1 MKMTI
6 TKEFDFDAAHHVT
19 KYYGKCERVHG
30 HTYKLLVTVT
40 GDLGENDMIID
51 FIILKRVVKKHI
63 LEHLD
68 HNDLNTILD
77 NPTTENLALW
87 IWDKL
92 KNLDQLLLEELDDPN
107 LDSEIKKYLT
117 EQTGTLD
124 KSQQHA
130 KIKLTEIK
138 LYESATSHVTLTAT

>member
-1 MKMTI
+1 MTI

-40 GDLGENDMIID
+40 GDMGENDMIID
-51 FIILKRVVKKHI
+51 FIILKRVVKKHV

-68 HNDLNTILD
+68 HHDLNTVID

-92 KNLDQLLLEELDDPN
+92 KNLDQLLIEELDDPN

-117 EQTGTLD
+117 TQDNID
-124 KSQQHA
+124 KSQQHD
-130 KIKLTEIK
+130 KIELVEIK
-138 LYESATSHVTLTAT
+138 LYESATSHVTLTK